1 MTIDVLCKIMS
12 NESLDD
18 ITRYAEVNS
27 LLLDTYGEKCLDV
40 SYADMIEDLKKT
52 SWSSSAAEGG

>member
-1 MTIDVLCKIMS
+1 MS
-12 NESLDD
+12 NESMDEVM
-18 ITRYAEVNS
+18 RYGQVNS
-27 LLLDTYGEKCLDV
+27 LLLDTYGEKCLGV